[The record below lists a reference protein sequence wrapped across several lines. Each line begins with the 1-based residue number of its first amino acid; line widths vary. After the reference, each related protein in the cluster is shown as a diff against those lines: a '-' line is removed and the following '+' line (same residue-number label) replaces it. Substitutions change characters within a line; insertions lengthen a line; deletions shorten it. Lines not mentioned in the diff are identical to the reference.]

1 MTEKSDR
8 LKDKVAIVTGA
19 GTLGG
24 AYGTGQTMS
33 TLFAREGAKVV
44 LADFNV
50 DNANKTLASIE
61 SEGGVASIFEMDVTN
76 EADCE
81 RCVAATVERYG
92 ALDIL
97 ANNVGGGGGEG
108 KVTEVDADDWD
119 RVHAMNLKSMILMSK
134 YAVPAMAASGGGALV
149 NISSVDG
156 IRAGVWANIPYATAK
171 GGVVALTT
179 HMAVHHGR
187 ENVRVNCIA
196 PGMLYSAQMLE
207 LYEQEPDIREKRRLG
222 APLGLE
228 GTPWDIAWAAVFL
241 VSDEA
246 RFVSGVTIPVDGGLL
261 AATPL
266 SMRDYMGG

>member
-1 MTEKSDR
+1 MTRDNGR

-19 GTLGG
+19 GALGG
-24 AYGTGQTMS
+24 AVGTGQTMS
-33 TLFAREGAKVV
+33 ILFAREGAKV
-44 LADFNV
+44 LLTDFNV
-50 DNANKTLASIE
+50 ENAKETLATIE

-81 RCVAATVERYG
+81 RCANAAVERYG
-92 ALDIL
+92 GLHIL

-108 KVTEVDADDWD
+108 KVTEVDGDDWD
-119 RVHAMNLKSMILMSK
+119 RVHALNLKSMVLASK
-134 YAVPAMAASGGGALV
+134 YAVPAMVASGGGAIV

-196 PGMLYSAQMLE
+196 PGMLYSSQMLE
-207 LYEQEPDIREKRRLG
+207 LFEREPDIREKRRLG
-222 APLGLE
+222 VPLGTE

-246 RFVSGVTIPVDGGLL
+246 RWVSGVTIPVDGGLL